1 MKKFFIGIFILLA
14 LAAGLFFFVEN
25 RGNNKQ
31 SDMYE
36 GLSFLYEDKLVDKK
50 DYYRQEDGQLYIS
63 YDFIKENIDKNIN
76 FNESENKVY
85 INNSKGSKVLP
96 LDSKEANFSGHK
108 VILRSPVKKIDG
120 RLMLPIESF
129 IYDYNFDL
137 RYDKDNKSYVLDN
150 LSISHKIATTTT
162 DVNLREMSKKRSKL
176 IKKVPKNSEVFLYDQ
191 ENSYY
196 RVREYNGY
204 AGYVHKDYLDN
215 ITEIPPHELNT
226 QAKKPLNITW
236 DYTYAGHSEDKIAN
250 IKNIPGVDIII
261 PTWFSIMNGNGD
273 LIDRGSIDY
282 VNRYRA
288 MGIDVWGYLDNSFDA
303 EITNKALSNENS
315 RKKIIDKTIE
325 LCKKYG
331 MKGLNIDFEGFKISD
346 RDLFTTFV
354 KELSE
359 KAKSENIM
367 ISVDVTPQISS
378 DVTKEPYDR
387 KALAEICDYVVVM
400 AYDQH
405 WSSSEKSGSV
415 AEYPW
420 VEGSINVLFKSIPRD
435 KMILGV
441 PLYSR
446 LWCEKNGKV
455 SSKAISMD
463 QTNNIIG
470 SKGLTPKWN
479 DECGQF
485 YVEFNEGDALYKI
498 WLEEKNSLALKT
510 SLVNKYKLRGIAS
523 WRLGFETFDI
533 WDAINNEIK
542 DLKY

>member
-1 MKKFFIGIFILLA
+1 MKKFFIVIFILLA

-176 IKKVPKNSEVFLYDQ
+176 IKKVPKNSQVFLYDQ

-273 LIDRGSIDY
+273 LIDRGNIDY

-288 MGIDVWGYLDNSFDA
+288 IGIDVWGYLDNSFDA

-387 KALAEICDYVVVM
+387 KALAEICDLVVIM

>member
-96 LDSKEANFSGHK
+96 LDSKQANFSGHK

-120 RLMLPIESF
+120 KLMLPIESF

-176 IKKVPKNSEVFLYDQ
+176 IKKVPKNSQVFLYDQ

-273 LIDRGSIDY
+273 LIDRGNIDY

-387 KALAEICDYVVVM
+387 KVLAEICDLVVIM

-510 SLVNKYKLRGIAS
+510 SLVNKYKLRGVAS

-533 WDAINNEIK
+533 WDAINNEIN

>member
-76 FNESENKVY
+76 FNESENKIY

-176 IKKVPKNSEVFLYDQ
+176 IKKVPKNSKVFLYDQ

-273 LIDRGSIDY
+273 LIDRGNIDY

-315 RKKIIDKTIE
+315 RKKIIDKTVE

-354 KELSE
+354 KEISE

-387 KALAEICDYVVVM
+387 KALAEICDLVVIM

-510 SLVNKYKLRGIAS
+510 SLVNKYKLRGLAS

>member
-129 IYDYNFDL
+129 VYDYNFDL

-176 IKKVPKNSEVFLYDQ
+176 IKKVAKNSKVFLYDQ

-273 LIDRGSIDY
+273 LIDRGNIDY

-387 KALAEICDYVVVM
+387 KALAEICDLVVIM

-510 SLVNKYKLRGIAS
+510 SLVNKYKLRGVAS

>member
-96 LDSKEANFSGHK
+96 LDSKQANFSGHK

-120 RLMLPIESF
+120 KLMLPIESF

-176 IKKVPKNSEVFLYDQ
+176 IKKVPKNSQVFLYDQ

-273 LIDRGSIDY
+273 LIDRGNIDY

-288 MGIDVWGYLDNSFDA
+288 MGINVWGYLDNSFDA
-303 EITNKALSNENS
+303 EITDKALSNENS

-387 KALAEICDYVVVM
+387 KALAEICDLVVIM

>member
-50 DYYRQEDGQLYIS
+50 DFYRQEDGQLYIS

-96 LDSKEANFSGHK
+96 LDSKQANFSGHK
-108 VILRSPVKKIDG
+108 IILRSPVKKIDG
-120 RLMLPIESF
+120 KLMLPIESF

-176 IKKVPKNSEVFLYDQ
+176 IKKVPKNSQVFLYDQ

-273 LIDRGSIDY
+273 LIDRGNIDY

-387 KALAEICDYVVVM
+387 KALAEICDLVVIM

-510 SLVNKYKLRGIAS
+510 SLVNKYKLRGVAS

-533 WDAINNEIK
+533 WDAINNEIN

>member
-50 DYYRQEDGQLYIS
+50 DFYRQEDGQLYIS

-96 LDSKEANFSGHK
+96 LDSMEANFSGHK
-108 VILRSPVKKIDG
+108 IILRSPVKKIDG
-120 RLMLPIESF
+120 KLMLPIESF

-176 IKKVPKNSEVFLYDQ
+176 IKKVPKNSQVFLYDQ

-273 LIDRGSIDY
+273 LIDRGNIDY

-387 KALAEICDYVVVM
+387 KALAEICDLVVIM

-479 DECGQF
+479 DECWQF

-510 SLVNKYKLRGIAS
+510 SLVNKYKLRGVAS

-533 WDAINNEIK
+533 WDAINNEIN

>member
-150 LSISHKIATTTT
+150 LSVSHKIATTTT

-176 IKKVPKNSEVFLYDQ
+176 IKKVPKNSQVFLYDQ

-273 LIDRGSIDY
+273 LIDRGNIDY

-387 KALAEICDYVVVM
+387 KALAEICDLVVIM

>member
-96 LDSKEANFSGHK
+96 LDSMEANFSGHK
-108 VILRSPVKKIDG
+108 IILRSSVKKIDG
-120 RLMLPIESF
+120 KLMLPIESF

-176 IKKVPKNSEVFLYDQ
+176 IKKVPKNSQVFLYDQ

-273 LIDRGSIDY
+273 LIDRGNIDY

-303 EITNKALSNENS
+303 EITDKALSNENS

-387 KALAEICDYVVVM
+387 KALAEICDLVVIM

>member
-36 GLSFLYEDKLVDKK
+36 GLSFLYEDKLLDKK

-108 VILRSPVKKIDG
+108 IILRSPVKKIDG

-162 DVNLREMSKKRSKL
+162 DVNLREMSKKRSQL
-176 IKKVPKNSEVFLYDQ
+176 IKKVPKNSKVFLYDQ

-273 LIDRGSIDY
+273 LIDRGNIDY

-354 KELSE
+354 KEISE

-387 KALAEICDYVVVM
+387 KALAEICDLVVIM

>member
-96 LDSKEANFSGHK
+96 LDSKQANFSGHK
-108 VILRSPVKKIDG
+108 IILRSPVKKIDG
-120 RLMLPIESF
+120 KLMLPIESF

-176 IKKVPKNSEVFLYDQ
+176 IKKVPKDSQVFLYDQ

-196 RVREYNGY
+196 RVREYNRY

-273 LIDRGSIDY
+273 LIDRGNIDY

-387 KALAEICDYVVVM
+387 KALAEICDLVVIM

>member
-96 LDSKEANFSGHK
+96 LDSKKANFSGHK

-120 RLMLPIESF
+120 KLMLPIESF

-176 IKKVPKNSEVFLYDQ
+176 IKKVPKNSQVFLYDQ

-273 LIDRGSIDY
+273 LIDRGNIDY

-387 KALAEICDYVVVM
+387 KALAEICDLVVIM

>member
-96 LDSKEANFSGHK
+96 LDSKQANFSGHK

-120 RLMLPIESF
+120 KLMLPIESF

-176 IKKVPKNSEVFLYDQ
+176 IKKVPKNSQVFLYDQ

-273 LIDRGSIDY
+273 LIDRGNIDY

-288 MGIDVWGYLDNSFDA
+288 MGINVWGYLDNSFDA

-387 KALAEICDYVVVM
+387 KALAEICDLVVIM

>member
-108 VILRSPVKKIDG
+108 IILRSPVKKIDG

-176 IKKVPKNSEVFLYDQ
+176 IKKVPKDSQVFLYDQ

-273 LIDRGSIDY
+273 LIDRGNIDY

-387 KALAEICDYVVVM
+387 KALAEICDLVVIM

-470 SKGLTPKWN
+470 SKGLKPKWN

>member
-129 IYDYNFDL
+129 VYDYNFDL

-176 IKKVPKNSEVFLYDQ
+176 IKKVAKNSKVFLYDQ

-273 LIDRGSIDY
+273 LIDRGNIDY

-387 KALAEICDYVVVM
+387 KALAEICDLVVIM

>member
-108 VILRSPVKKIDG
+108 IILRSPVKKIDG

-176 IKKVPKNSEVFLYDQ
+176 IKKVPKNSQVFLYDQ

-236 DYTYAGHSEDKIAN
+236 DYTYAGHSEEKIAN

-273 LIDRGSIDY
+273 LIDRGNIDY

-387 KALAEICDYVVVM
+387 KALAEICDLVVIM

>member
-50 DYYRQEDGQLYIS
+50 DFYRQDDGQLYIS

-96 LDSKEANFSGHK
+96 LDSKQANFSGHK
-108 VILRSPVKKIDG
+108 IILRSPVKKIDG
-120 RLMLPIESF
+120 KLMLPIESF

-176 IKKVPKNSEVFLYDQ
+176 IKKVPKNSQVFLYDQ

-273 LIDRGSIDY
+273 LIDRGNIDY

-387 KALAEICDYVVVM
+387 KALAEICDLVVIM

>member
-50 DYYRQEDGQLYIS
+50 DFYRQEDGQLYIS

-96 LDSKEANFSGHK
+96 LDSMEANFSGHK
-108 VILRSPVKKIDG
+108 IILRSPVKKIDG
-120 RLMLPIESF
+120 KLMLPIESF

-176 IKKVPKNSEVFLYDQ
+176 IKKVPKNSQVFLYDQ

-273 LIDRGSIDY
+273 LIDRGNIDY

-359 KAKSENIM
+359 KVKSENIM

-387 KALAEICDYVVVM
+387 KALAEICDLVVIM

-510 SLVNKYKLRGIAS
+510 SLVNKYKLRGVAS

-533 WDAINNEIK
+533 WDAINNEIN

>member
-63 YDFIKENIDKNIN
+63 YDFIKGNIDKNIN

-108 VILRSPVKKIDG
+108 IILRSPVKKIDG

-176 IKKVPKNSEVFLYDQ
+176 IKKVPKNSEVYLYDQ

-273 LIDRGSIDY
+273 LIDRGNIDY

-346 RDLFTTFV
+346 RDIFTTFV

-387 KALAEICDYVVVM
+387 KALAEICDLVVIM

-455 SSKAISMD
+455 SSKTISMD

>member
-108 VILRSPVKKIDG
+108 IILRSPVKKIDG
-120 RLMLPIESF
+120 KLMLPIESF

-176 IKKVPKNSEVFLYDQ
+176 IKKVPKDSQVFLYDQ

-273 LIDRGSIDY
+273 LIDRGNIDY

-387 KALAEICDYVVVM
+387 KALAEICDLVVIM

>member
-96 LDSKEANFSGHK
+96 LDSKQANFSGHK

-120 RLMLPIESF
+120 KLMLPIESF

-150 LSISHKIATTTT
+150 LSVSHKIATTTT
-162 DVNLREMSKKRSKL
+162 DVNLREMSKKSSKL
-176 IKKVPKNSEVFLYDQ
+176 IKKVPKNSQVFLYDQ

-273 LIDRGSIDY
+273 LIDRGNIDY

-387 KALAEICDYVVVM
+387 KALAEICDLVVIM

>member
-50 DYYRQEDGQLYIS
+50 DFYRQEDGQLYIS

-96 LDSKEANFSGHK
+96 LDSKQANFSGHK
-108 VILRSPVKKIDG
+108 IILRSPVKKIDG
-120 RLMLPIESF
+120 KLMLPIESF

-176 IKKVPKNSEVFLYDQ
+176 IKKVPKNSQVFLYDQ

-273 LIDRGSIDY
+273 LIDRGNIDY

-387 KALAEICDYVVVM
+387 KALAEICDLVVIM

-470 SKGLTPKWN
+470 SKGLKPKWN

>member
-96 LDSKEANFSGHK
+96 LDSMEANFSGHK
-108 VILRSPVKKIDG
+108 IILRSPVKKIDG
-120 RLMLPIESF
+120 KLMLPIESF

-176 IKKVPKNSEVFLYDQ
+176 IKKVPKNSQVFLYDQ

-273 LIDRGSIDY
+273 LIDRGNIDY

-303 EITNKALSNENS
+303 EITDKALSNENS

-387 KALAEICDYVVVM
+387 KALAEICDLVVIM

>member
-120 RLMLPIESF
+120 KLMLPIESF

-176 IKKVPKNSEVFLYDQ
+176 IKKVPKNSQVFLYDQ

-273 LIDRGSIDY
+273 LIDRGNIDY

-387 KALAEICDYVVVM
+387 KVLAEICDLVVIM

-510 SLVNKYKLRGIAS
+510 SLVNKYKLRGVAS

-533 WDAINNEIK
+533 WDAINNEIN

>member
-25 RGNNKQ
+25 RGTNKQ

-108 VILRSPVKKIDG
+108 IILRSPVKKIDG

-176 IKKVPKNSEVFLYDQ
+176 IKKVPKDSQVFLYDQ

-273 LIDRGSIDY
+273 LIDRGNIDY

-387 KALAEICDYVVVM
+387 KALAEICDLVVIM

>member
-129 IYDYNFDL
+129 VYDYNFDL

-176 IKKVPKNSEVFLYDQ
+176 IKKVAKNSKVFLYDQ

-273 LIDRGSIDY
+273 LIDRGNIDY

-315 RKKIIDKTIE
+315 RKKIIDKTVE

-387 KALAEICDYVVVM
+387 KALAEICDLVVIM

-485 YVEFNEGDALYKI
+485 YVEFNEGDAIYKI

>member
-96 LDSKEANFSGHK
+96 LDSKQANFSGHK

-120 RLMLPIESF
+120 KLMLPIESF

-150 LSISHKIATTTT
+150 LSVSHKIATTTT

-176 IKKVPKNSEVFLYDQ
+176 IKKVPKNSQVFLYDQ

-273 LIDRGSIDY
+273 LIDRGNIDY

-288 MGIDVWGYLDNSFDA
+288 MGINVWGYLDNSFDA

-387 KALAEICDYVVVM
+387 KALAEICDLVVIM

>member
-96 LDSKEANFSGHK
+96 LDSKQANFSGHK
-108 VILRSPVKKIDG
+108 IILRSPVKKIDG
-120 RLMLPIESF
+120 KLMLPIESF

-176 IKKVPKNSEVFLYDQ
+176 IKKVPKDSQVFLYDQ

-273 LIDRGSIDY
+273 LIDRGNIDY

-387 KALAEICDYVVVM
+387 KALAEICDLVVIM

>member
-96 LDSKEANFSGHK
+96 LDSKQANFSGHK

-120 RLMLPIESF
+120 KLMLPIESF

-176 IKKVPKNSEVFLYDQ
+176 IKKVPKNSQVFLYDQ

-273 LIDRGSIDY
+273 LIDRGNIDY

-387 KALAEICDYVVVM
+387 KALAEICDLVVIM

>member
-96 LDSKEANFSGHK
+96 LDSKQANFSGHK

-120 RLMLPIESF
+120 KLMLPIESF

-150 LSISHKIATTTT
+150 LSVSHKIATTTT

-176 IKKVPKNSEVFLYDQ
+176 IKKVPKNSQVFLYDQ

-273 LIDRGSIDY
+273 LIDRGNIDY

-387 KALAEICDYVVVM
+387 KALAEICDLVVIM

>member
-176 IKKVPKNSEVFLYDQ
+176 IKKVPKNSQVFLYDQ

-273 LIDRGSIDY
+273 LIDRGNIDY

-288 MGIDVWGYLDNSFDA
+288 MGINVWGYLDNSFDA

-387 KALAEICDYVVVM
+387 KALAEICDLVVIM

-479 DECGQF
+479 DECEQF

>member
-96 LDSKEANFSGHK
+96 LDSKQANFSGHK

-120 RLMLPIESF
+120 KLMLPIESF

-150 LSISHKIATTTT
+150 LSVSHKIATTTT

-176 IKKVPKNSEVFLYDQ
+176 IKKVPKNSQVFLYDQ

-215 ITEIPPHELNT
+215 ITEIPSHELNT

-273 LIDRGSIDY
+273 LIDRGNIDY
-282 VNRYRA
+282 VNRYRT
-288 MGIDVWGYLDNSFDA
+288 MGINVWGYLDNSFDA

-387 KALAEICDYVVVM
+387 KALAEICDLVVIM

>member
-120 RLMLPIESF
+120 KLMLPIESF

-176 IKKVPKNSEVFLYDQ
+176 IKKVPKNSQVFLYDQ

-273 LIDRGSIDY
+273 LIDRGNIDY

-387 KALAEICDYVVVM
+387 KALAEICDLVVIM

-510 SLVNKYKLRGIAS
+510 SLVNKYKLRGVAS

>member
-96 LDSKEANFSGHK
+96 LDSKQANFSGHK
-108 VILRSPVKKIDG
+108 IILRSPVKKIDG
-120 RLMLPIESF
+120 KLMLPIESF

-176 IKKVPKNSEVFLYDQ
+176 IKKVPKNSQVFLYDQ

-273 LIDRGSIDY
+273 LIDRGNIDY

-288 MGIDVWGYLDNSFDA
+288 MGINVWGYLDNSFDA

-387 KALAEICDYVVVM
+387 KALAEICDLVVIM

-479 DECGQF
+479 DECEQF

>member
-108 VILRSPVKKIDG
+108 IILRSPVKKIDG

-176 IKKVPKNSEVFLYDQ
+176 IKKVPKNSEVYLYDQ

-273 LIDRGSIDY
+273 LIDRGNIDY

-346 RDLFTTFV
+346 RDIFTTFV

-387 KALAEICDYVVVM
+387 KALAEICDLVVIM

-510 SLVNKYKLRGIAS
+510 SLVNKYKLRGVAS

-533 WDAINNEIK
+533 WDAINNEIN

>member
-120 RLMLPIESF
+120 KLMLPIESF

-150 LSISHKIATTTT
+150 LSVSHKIATTTT

-176 IKKVPKNSEVFLYDQ
+176 IKKVPKNSQVFLYDQ

-273 LIDRGSIDY
+273 LIDRGNIDY

-387 KALAEICDYVVVM
+387 KALAEICDLVVIM